1 MHRTAITNTRLV
13 NLLKAG
19 RGQGAGNQ
27 YRPWI
32 QVTRQDHASHGQSH
46 ILPNPFLGRQHH
58 LLSDL
63 ERSVCVLNMAQPVI
77 VDIREQFPLWP
88 YSHPTPAQEMLGTQN
103 DLTLDSLPESPG
115 SLALAKQLKIRH
127 AKFVG
132 LHVPFIYTTDQ
143 VLTVKLPGHR
153 TFLVALSIKYWSD
166 LRGDLNTEKTKEQRV
181 RARKA
186 LFRKL
191 RLEREYWKSL
201 GICWLLVTDRMIQEQ
216 VYLNLEWA
224 LSGVIQG
231 VTDNDVFLVKQF
243 VSAWNA
249 TKWDGRLIDQLKAI
263 GVVFKI
269 NTDTVI
275 RLMKIAL
282 MRGLIPVD
290 HTRTVHLQLPF
301 PHGENASPLSIPG
314 WSVLKHVRGLA

>member
-1 MHRTAITNTRLV
+1 MRRTVITNTRLV
-13 NLLKAG
+13 NWLKAG
-19 RGQGAGNQ
+19 RGQGVGKE
-27 YRPWI
+27 YRPWL

-63 ERSVCVLNMAQPVI
+63 ERSICVSNMAQPVI

-88 YSHPTPAQEMLGTQN
+88 YAHTSPVLEILGSDSESTIDSSQESQ
-103 DLTLDSLPESPG
+103 G
-115 SLALAKQLKIRH
+115 SVAVAKQLKIRH
-127 AKFVG
+127 AKYVG
-132 LHVPFIYTTDQ
+132 LQVPYIYTTDQ
-143 VLTVKLPGHR
+143 VLTVGLPGQQ

-166 LRGDLNTEKTKEQRV
+166 LRGDLNTEKTKEQRI

-186 LFRKL
+186 KFRIL
-191 RLEREYWKSL
+191 RLEREYWQSL
-201 GICWLLVTDRMIQEQ
+201 GIHWLLVTDRMVQEQ

-224 LSGVIQG
+224 LSGAIQG

-249 TKWDGRLIDQLKAI
+249 AKWDGRLLDQLKAI
-263 GVVFKI
+263 SVVFKI
-269 NTDTVI
+269 NTGTAV
-275 RLMKIAL
+275 RLLKIAI

-290 HTRTVHLQLPF
+290 LTRPVHLQLPF
-301 PHGENASPLSIPG
+301 PHGENASPLSIPS